1 AVIIFASQLK
11 DLLGLQTPPL
21 PAELLPKLAL
31 MSRHLASFNPWALG
45 MALACAAIIVGARR
59 IAPTAPGFLVAVV
72 LAAVATAA
80 LGLPVDTIGGRFGD
94 LPAALPAMALPEIS
108 LARLASLLPAAL
120 TIAFLAGIES
130 LLSAVVADGMTG
142 RRHRSNTEL
151 IAQGAANVGSAL
163 FGGLPATGAIARTAT
178 NVRAGGRTPVAGM
191 LHALFLL
198 AFVLW
203 AAGLASYVPMP
214 ALAGVLVVVAWNMS
228 EHGHFR
234 HTLRSAPMAD
244 RLVLVLTF
252 LLTVFVDL
260 TVAIEAGMVVAA
272 FSFMHRMAQMV
283 EVSAGVQLIQDD
295 DALPDGPEAR
305 RTDQREHLPP
315 GVEVFQ
321 ISGPL
326 FFGAASRLDNLIDQ
340 FHARPRVFILRMR
353 LVPFIDA
360 SGVHALRGLAERC
373 ERLGIALVLSGLQ
386 AQPLSVA
393 HRMGLHEQAGKLQ
406 FAPDFDAALAL
417 ANSLLPASHEAG
429 LAPPP

>member
-1 AVIIFASQLK
+1 
-11 DLLGLQTPPL
+11 
-21 PAELLPKLAL
+21 
-31 MSRHLASFNPWALG
+31 
-45 MALACAAIIVGARR
+45 
-59 IAPTAPGFLVAVV
+59 
-72 LAAVATAA
+72 
-80 LGLPVDTIGGRFGD
+80 
-94 LPAALPAMALPEIS
+94 
-108 LARLASLLPAAL
+108 
-120 TIAFLAGIES
+120 
-130 LLSAVVADGMTG
+130 
-142 RRHRSNTEL
+142 
-151 IAQGAANVGSAL
+151 
-163 FGGLPATGAIARTAT
+163 
-178 NVRAGGRTPVAGM
+178 
-191 LHALFLL
+191 
-198 AFVLW
+198 
-203 AAGLASYVPMP
+203 AGLASYVPMP